1 MSVTIGRE
9 GPTQLCVPLSS
20 LRDKAGVY
28 LAAARYWAERAL
40 EVCERSLCRPTM
52 TTSLARHLA
61 RINSPRARPKI
72 GSARSPS
79 PSTVSINH
87 LHHQTGHP
95 QSCRRRLARVPL
107 VGGCT
112 RPELRL
118 LGRRLSTAVD
128 ATFTSDGLCGAFRR
142 RVWAERAW
150 GAVSPSAD
158 VQLAARLLA

>member
-61 RINSPRARPKI
+61 RINSPSLAVPDLHLHQ
-72 GSARSPS
+72 PS
-79 PSTVSINH
+79 PSTISTTKQVTHSLAGVDSPAYCLWAAALDPNS
-87 LHHQTGHP
+87 GCWGGGSP
-95 QSCRRRLARVPL
+95 QQS
-107 VGGCT
+107 T
-112 RPELRL
+112 LRL
-118 LGRRLSTAVD
+118 PPMD
-128 ATFTSDGLCGAFRR
+128 F
-142 RVWAERAW
+142 AERFAEEF
-150 GAVSPSAD
+150 GLSAHGERSLLRQMCNLQLVS
-158 VQLAARLLA
+158 